1 MIVMLGFFSLLFA
14 FVGVVASVACLL
26 AGHLSSKNPKSTK
39 AVLLIRIGHIAA
51 LATAALLTV
60 CCLVLVFCF
69 FAGDTTITYV
79 VKNQSSITGSDAW
92 LYKLSGLW
100 GGREGSLLFWAWL
113 ISVFNALVVVRNFK
127 APKKID
133 TMALFVAQVVLTAF
147 VGVLLFSD
155 TNMPFVPMAPEHFD
169 ADGKLTGVA
178 ALWGMNPL
186 LEHWAMAIH
195 PPTLFVGYAGLTIP
209 FAYAIAALIINDP
222 SKVWVERATRY
233 TLFSWLLLGIGIG
246 LGSVWAYV
254 VLGWG
259 GYWGW
264 DPVEN
269 ASLLSWLVGLALIH
283 SFTVYR
289 KRGVFKRWA
298 IMCAC
303 LAFAFV
309 VVGTFITRSGIVQSV
324 HAFEGDT
331 VSLLLFLFL
340 ILASVAAGFIGLLI
354 RWDNFGPSEDEGD
367 NFESLT
373 SRAAAYY
380 LNNVILIVVSFL
392 LLYLTVCSALP
403 KLFSVVVLGFVITI
417 PPFAGEAIPASMFN
431 TIAWPLGILYAL
443 LIAVAP
449 LLSWAKT
456 GGKLFLQRALLPAV
470 GAIVMFVLLLI
481 YFVAKLLPAYKA
493 TLAAGGETA
502 SALLNYGPSWYYN
515 GLAIFGFLVASLLLF
530 TSLFLLGRRIKMRG
544 DALLSRL
551 GGPLAHAAMAII
563 LVGLIGSSMYVTEK
577 TDHFNY
583 DSDTDTASK
592 DLVIQDYTLRYT
604 GENRIEMDDGASLL
618 YGPELDVYKNDKL
631 VGHMNPTA
639 LYNMET
645 QMQKFNAGVLSFWNE
660 DLFVVYRGVDSR
672 GGEALAFVFDLRVN
686 PLISWVWIGFVLM
699 MVGITLSVIGRRGSG
714 TGRTAGS
721 GDKDKESLVPGGIVS
736 DASGAPSKLVGAK
749 KPSATKKPGSA
760 EKSGAAKKL
769 ATAKK
774 PIASKAA
781 AVKAPVASKATT
793 AKKPA
798 AATKKSATAKA
809 TTAKKPAT
817 TKAAAAKK
825 PAGTKEEK

>member
-14 FVGVVASVACLL
+14 FVGVVVSTACLL
-26 AGHLSSKNPKSTK
+26 AGHLSSANPKSTK
-39 AVLLIRIGHIAA
+39 AVSLIRAGHIAA
-51 LATAALLTV
+51 LSTAVLLTV

-147 VGVLLFSD
+147 VGVLLFSG

-233 TLFSWLLLGIGIG
+233 ALFSWLLLGIGIG

-283 SFTVYR
+283 SFTIYR

-303 LAFAFV
+303 LTFAFV

-340 ILASVAAGFIGLLI
+340 ILASVAAGVIGLLI

-380 LNNVILIVVSFL
+380 LNNVILIVISFL
-392 LLYLTVCSALP
+392 LLYLTVSSALP
-403 KLFSVVVLGFVITI
+403 KLLPFGGDAI
-417 PPFAGEAIPASMFN
+417 PPSMFN
-431 TIAWPLGILYAL
+431 TIAWPLGILYSL
-443 LIAVAP
+443 LIVLAP

-456 GGKLFLQRALLPAV
+456 EGKVFLQRAWLPAV
-470 GAIVMFVLLLI
+470 GALVMFVLLLI
-481 YFVAKLLPAYKA
+481 YFMAKLLPAYKA

-502 SALLNYGPSWYYN
+502 SALLNYGPFWYYN
-515 GLAIFGFLVASLLLF
+515 GLAILGFLVASLLLF
-530 TSLFLLGRRIKMRG
+530 TSLFMLGRRIKIG
-544 DALLSRL
+544 GAALLSRL

-583 DSDTDTASK
+583 DSDADTASK

-604 GENRIEMDDGASLL
+604 GENRVEMDDGASLL
-618 YGPELDVYKNDKL
+618 YGPELDVYKNNKL
-631 VGHMNPTA
+631 VGHINPTA
-639 LYNMET
+639 LYSMET

-660 DLFVVYRGVDSR
+660 DLFVVYRGVDSS
-672 GGEALAFVFDLRVN
+672 GGEAISFVFDLRVN

-699 MVGITLSVIGRRGSG
+699 MIGITLSVIGRRSFG
-714 TGRTAGS
+714 TGRTAGL
-721 GDKDKESLVPGGIVS
+721 GAKDKESLVPGGIAS
-736 DASGAPSKLVGAK
+736 DTSGEPSKPVSAEK
-749 KPSATKKPGSA
+749 SSATKKLGSA

-774 PIASKAA
+774 PAATKAA
-781 AVKAPVASKATT
+781 TVKAPVAAKTTT

-798 AATKKSATAKA
+798 AATKKSATTKA
-809 TTAKKPAT
+809 TTV
-817 TKAAAAKK
+817 KK
-825 PAGTKEEK
+825 PAGTKKEK